1 MSAIPYKKPSPS
13 GCILFCNLTQ
23 KTQQFPPRKRTEE
36 QSLASRFIFTRFSF
50 FFSVFCAKLRAAQSC
65 FCLCRT
71 ARGFWNPFFTGR
83 ERWGFSKCWRKRRKK
98 MNREMGFAQ
107 KVVDFFSR
115 FAYSLGI
122 KKGKFLQSIFSLSFF
137 SQTIKNLLPPL
148 IWF

>member
-1 MSAIPYKKPSPS
+1 MSAIPYKKSSPS
-13 GCILFCNLTQ
+13 GCTLFRNMTQ
-23 KTQQFPPRKRTEE
+23 KNTTISSPQENRPV
-36 QSLASRFIFTRFSF
+36 ASFSREF
-50 FFSVFCAKLRAAQSC
+50 LFFSVFCAKLRAAQSC